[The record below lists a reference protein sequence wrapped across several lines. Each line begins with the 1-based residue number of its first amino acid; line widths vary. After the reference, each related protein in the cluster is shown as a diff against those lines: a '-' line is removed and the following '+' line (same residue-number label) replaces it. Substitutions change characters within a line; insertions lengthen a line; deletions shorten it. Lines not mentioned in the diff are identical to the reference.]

1 MGILSKAAMG
11 VGVAAVALVAV
22 VGVRTALY
30 ETPALVA
37 ATDLELAPAAVFDL
51 QAAAGRLSQAIT
63 FQTVSHQDA
72 ADNELAEWDR
82 LHAWLLATYPRAHAV
97 MSRDVIAGHTLVYT
111 WTGADPALDP
121 IVLMAHQD
129 VVPAEAAD
137 GWTHP
142 PFAGVIADGAVWGR
156 GAIDDKGSLIGLF
169 EAVET
174 LAAAGFQ
181 PRRTV
186 ILVSGHNEEVGG
198 DGAPAANALLKSR
211 GVSAQFVLDEG
222 LLVVADNPLTGGPA
236 ALIGVAE
243 KGYATLVVTAPS
255 EGGHS
260 SAPPPQTG
268 VSTLARAVT
277 EITDSPFPMRLQ
289 GPGADMLHVLG
300 AGAGLPMRAALA
312 NTWAT
317 EPLIVR
323 QMAATPAGAA
333 LLHTTIAPTM
343 LQGSPKENV
352 LPRDARAW
360 INYRIAPGDT
370 SEDVLERARAAVGD
384 LPVEFAWARP
394 PQEPSAVSSTDSEG
408 WKVIAA
414 LAAEV
419 TGAPV
424 APGLVTAGT
433 DSRFLAEV
441 AQDTY
446 RFQPITLSMAE
457 TAMIHGVDER
467 MTLPNLER
475 MVQFYARLIAT
486 AAR

>member
-1 MGILSKAAMG
+1 MGLIGRLGLAAG
-11 VGVAAVALVAV
+11 VAALTVVGVA
-22 VGVRTALY
+22 GVRTLTWAP
-30 ETPALVA
+30 PAVIEGA
-37 ATDLELAPAAVFDL
+37 ADLAAAPAFDV
-51 QAAAGRLSQAIT
+51 QAAAGRLSEAIT
-63 FQTVSHQDA
+63 FRTVSHQDA
-72 ADNELAEWDR
+72 ADNDLDQWSR
-82 LHAWLLATYPRAHAV
+82 LHAWLQATYPQAHNV
-97 MSRDVIAGHTLVYT
+97 MRREIVAGHTLVYSWAGT
-111 WTGADPALDP
+111 DPRLDP

-129 VVPAEAAD
+129 VVPADAAE

-142 PFAGVIADGAVWGR
+142 PFEGVIAEGAVWGR
-156 GAIDDKGSLIGLF
+156 GAVDDKGSLVGLF

-174 LAAAGFQ
+174 LAAAGFT

-186 ILVSGHNEEVGG
+186 ILISGHDEEVGG
-198 DGAPAANALLKSR
+198 TGAQAANALMKSR
-211 GVSAQFVLDEG
+211 NLSAQFVLDEG

-243 KGYATLVVTAPS
+243 KGYGTLIVTARA

-260 SAPPPQTG
+260 SSPPPETSVG
-268 VSTLARAVT
+268 VLARAVT
-277 EITDSPFPMRLQ
+277 AISEDPFPMRLQ
-289 GPGADMLHVLG
+289 GPGADMLAVLG
-300 AGAGLPMRAALA
+300 ADAGLPLRVALA

-343 LQGSPKENV
+343 LEGADKENI
-352 LPRDARAW
+352 LPREARAW

-370 SEDVLERARAAVGD
+370 SDEVLAKARAAVGD
-384 LPVEFAWARP
+384 LPVELAWSRP
-394 PQEPSAVSSTDSEG
+394 PQEASKVSSTDSES
-408 WKVIAA
+408 WKTIAA
-414 LAAEV
+414 LAADV

-424 APGLVTAGT
+424 APGLVVAGT
-433 DSRFLAEV
+433 DSRFMAEV

-446 RFQPITLSMAE
+446 RFQPITLSLAE

-467 MTLPNLER
+467 MTLTNLER
-475 MVQFYARLIAT
+475 MIAFYARLIAT

>member
-1 MGILSKAAMG
+1 MAFLSKAALG
-11 VGVAAVALVAV
+11 AGVALGALIAV
-22 VGVRTALY
+22 VAVRTALY
-30 ETPALVA
+30 EPPVPGA
-37 ATDLELAPAAVFDL
+37 AADLELASAPDFDV
-51 QAAAGRLSQAIT
+51 QAAAGRLAQAIA

-72 ADNELAEWDR
+72 ADNQLAEWDA
-82 LHAWLLATYPRAHAV
+82 LHAWLQTTYPRAHAA
-97 MSRDVIAGHTLVYT
+97 MGRDVVAGHTLVYT
-111 WTGADPALDP
+111 WAGSDPALDP

-129 VVPAEAAD
+129 VVPADAAE

-142 PFAGVIADGAVWGR
+142 PFEGVIAEGAVWGR
-156 GAIDDKGSLIGLF
+156 GAVDDKGSLIGLF
-169 EAVET
+169 EAVEA
-174 LAAAGFQ
+174 LAGAGFQ

-186 ILVSGHNEEVGG
+186 ILVSGHDEEVGG
-198 DGAPAANALLKSR
+198 GGATAANDLLKAR
-211 GVSAQFVLDEG
+211 GLSAQFVLDEG

-243 KGYATLVVTAPS
+243 KGYATLVVTASS

-277 EITDSPFPMRLQ
+277 EITEDPFPLRLQ

-300 AGAGLPMRAALA
+300 AESGLAMRAALA

-370 SEDVLERARAAVGD
+370 SEDVLNRAKGAVGD
-384 LPVEFAWARP
+384 LPVTFAWARP
-394 PQEPSAVSSTDSEG
+394 PQEPSAVSSTESEG
-408 WKVIAA
+408 WKVISA
-414 LAAEV
+414 LAADV

-467 MTLPNLER
+467 MTLTNLER

>member
-1 MGILSKAAMG
+1 MGWAGKLALAAG
-11 VGVAAVALVAV
+11 AAVVVLAGVVA
-22 VGVRTALY
+22 VRTA
-30 ETPALVA
+30 TWAPPAMVD
-37 ATDLELAPAAVFDL
+37 TQMELAAAPAFDVP
-51 QAAAGRLSQAIT
+51 AAAGRLSQAIT
-63 FQTVSHQDA
+63 FQTVSHQEA
-72 ADNELAEWDR
+72 GDNDLAQWDQF
-82 LHAWLLATYPRAHAV
+82 HAWLKETYPRAHAA
-97 MSRDVIAGHTLVYT
+97 MRRDLVAGHTLVYA
-111 WTGADPALDP
+111 WPGSDPALDP

-129 VVPAEAAD
+129 VVPANAAE

-142 PFAGVIADGAVWGR
+142 PFQGVIADGAVWGR
-156 GAIDDKGSLIGLF
+156 GAVDDKGSLIGLF
-169 EAVET
+169 EAVEA
-174 LAAAGFQ
+174 LAGAGFQ

-186 ILVSGHNEEVGG
+186 ILVSGHDEEVGG
-198 DGAPAANALLKSR
+198 GGAQAANDLLKSR
-211 GVSAQFVLDEG
+211 GLSAQFVLDEG

-236 ALIGVAE
+236 ALIGVGE
-243 KGYATLVVTAPS
+243 KGYATLIVSARS

-260 SAPPPQTG
+260 SSPPPQTS

-277 EITDSPFPMRLQ
+277 AITEDPFPMRLD
-289 GPGADMLHVLG
+289 GPGADMLAVLG
-300 AGAGLPMRAALA
+300 ADAGLPLRAALA

-343 LQGSPKENV
+343 LQGADKENI
-352 LPRDARAW
+352 LPREARAW

-370 SEDVLERARAAVGD
+370 SEEVMAKATNAVGD
-384 LPVEFAWARP
+384 LPVELSWSRP
-394 PQEPSAVSSTDSEG
+394 PQEPSAVSSTDSEA

-414 LAAEV
+414 LAADV

-433 DSRFLAEV
+433 DSRFMAEV

-446 RFQPITLSMAE
+446 RFQPITLSLAE
-457 TAMIHGVDER
+457 TAMIHGVNER
-467 MTLPNLER
+467 MTLTNLER
-475 MVQFYARLIAT
+475 MIAFYARLIAT

>member
-1 MGILSKAAMG
+1 MG
-11 VGVAAVALVAV
+11 VIGKLGLAAGVTALTVVGV
-22 VGVRTALY
+22 VGVRTLTWAP
-30 ETPALVA
+30 PAVIEGA
-37 ATDLELAPAAVFDL
+37 ADLATAPAFDV
-51 QAAAGRLSQAIT
+51 QAAAGRLSEAIT
-63 FQTVSHQDA
+63 FRTVSHQDA
-72 ADNELAEWDR
+72 ADNDLDQWSR
-82 LHAWLLATYPRAHAV
+82 FHAWLQATYPQAHRV
-97 MSRDVIAGHTLVYT
+97 MRREIVAGHTLVYSWAGT
-111 WTGADPALDP
+111 DPRLDP

-129 VVPAEAAD
+129 VVPADAAE

-142 PFAGVIADGAVWGR
+142 PFEGVIAEGAVWGR
-156 GAIDDKGSLIGLF
+156 GAVDDKGSLVGLF

-174 LAAAGFQ
+174 LAAAGFK

-186 ILVSGHNEEVGG
+186 ILISGHDEEVGG
-198 DGAPAANALLKSR
+198 TGAQAANALMKSR
-211 GVSAQFVLDEG
+211 NLSAQFVLDEG

-243 KGYATLVVTAPS
+243 KGYGTLIVTARA

-260 SAPPPQTG
+260 SSPPPETSVG
-268 VSTLARAVT
+268 VLARAVT
-277 EITDSPFPMRLQ
+277 AISEDPFPMRLQ
-289 GPGADMLHVLG
+289 GPGADMLAVLG
-300 AGAGLPMRAALA
+300 ADAGLPLRVALA

-343 LQGSPKENV
+343 LEGADKENI
-352 LPRDARAW
+352 LPREARAW

-370 SEDVLERARAAVGD
+370 SDEVMAKARAAVGD
-384 LPVEFAWARP
+384 LPVELAWSRP
-394 PQEPSAVSSTDSEG
+394 PQEASKVSSTDSES
-408 WKVIAA
+408 WKTIAA
-414 LAAEV
+414 LAADV

-424 APGLVTAGT
+424 APGLVVAGT
-433 DSRFLAEV
+433 DSRFMAEV

-446 RFQPITLSMAE
+446 RFQPITLSLAE

-467 MTLPNLER
+467 MTLTNLER
-475 MVQFYARLIAT
+475 MIAFYARLIAT

>member
-1 MGILSKAAMG
+1 MRIWTKAALAAG
-11 VGVAAVALVAV
+11 VAVVVLAGVAAV
-22 VGVRTALY
+22 RTATY
-30 ETPALVA
+30 EAPVALDPGTA
-37 ATDLELAPAAVFDL
+37 LAPAPAFDL
-51 QAAAGRLSQAIT
+51 QAAAAHLSQAIG
-63 FQTVSHQDA
+63 FRTVSHQEA
-72 ADNELAEWDR
+72 ADNQAAEWDR
-82 LHAWLLATYPRAHAV
+82 LHAWLQTTYPAAHRV
-97 MSRDVIAGHTLVYT
+97 MSRDVVAGHTLVYT
-111 WTGADPALDP
+111 WPGSDASLDP

-129 VVPAEAAD
+129 VVPADAAE

-142 PFAGVIADGAVWGR
+142 PFDGVIADGAVWGR
-156 GAIDDKGSLIGLF
+156 GAVDDKGSLIGLF
-169 EAVET
+169 EAAEA
-174 LAAAGFQ
+174 LAASGFQ

-186 ILVSGHNEEVGG
+186 IIVSGHDEEVGG
-198 DGAPAANALLKSR
+198 GGAQAANDLLKSR
-211 GVSAQFVLDEG
+211 GLKAQFILDEG

-243 KGYATLVVTAPS
+243 KGYATLIVSAPAD
-255 EGGHS
+255 GGHS

-268 VSTLARAVT
+268 VGVLAKAVS
-277 EITDSPFPMRLQ
+277 EITDHPFPMSLE
-289 GPGADMLHVLG
+289 GPGADMLRTLG
-300 AGAGLPMRAALA
+300 ADAPLPLKAALA

-317 EPLIVR
+317 EPLILR

-343 LQGSPKENV
+343 LQGSAKENV
-352 LPRDARAW
+352 LPREAKAW

-370 SEDVLERARAAVGD
+370 SEDVLARAKDAVGD
-384 LPVEFAWARP
+384 LPVEFAWSRP
-394 PQEPSAVSSTDSEG
+394 PVEPSAVSSTESDG

-414 LAAEV
+414 LAADV

-446 RFQPITLSMAE
+446 RFQPITLSMSE
-457 TAMIHGVDER
+457 TTMIHGVDER
-467 MTLPNLER
+467 MTLENLDR
-475 MVQFYARLIAT
+475 MVRFYARLMAT